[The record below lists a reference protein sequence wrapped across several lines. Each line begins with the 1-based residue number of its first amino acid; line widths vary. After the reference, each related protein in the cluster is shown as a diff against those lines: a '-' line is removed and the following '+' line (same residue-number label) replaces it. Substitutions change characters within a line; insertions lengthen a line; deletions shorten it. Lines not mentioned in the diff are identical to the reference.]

1 MPDPNLED
9 RVKRADSWIQAVA
22 ALRPEQLHESF
33 IFLCIAFNCLYGR
46 RQYEGD
52 ETQIGKDCAEFF
64 NKVRAMS
71 NRDAADGG
79 SILKTAIAAARRD
92 GAILIRDKFL
102 SNRYW
107 RGGSS
112 VALQKQLNKEERL
125 VDEQLALGS
134 CDLFLDLTF
143 RRISVLRNQILHGCA
158 TYGAR
163 SYGQASLTK
172 GLRFLKVMVPAL
184 FELTKRYGHEV
195 QWEPVPYPRSG
206 AQKRPGA

>member
-1 MPDPNLED
+1 MPDQGLED
-9 RVKRADSWIQAVA
+9 RVQRADSWIQATA

-33 IFLCIAFNCLYGR
+33 IFLYIAFNCLYGR

-64 NKVRAMS
+64 KKVRAMS
-71 NRDAADGG
+71 DRDVADGG
-79 SILKTAIAAARRD
+79 TILKKAIAAARHD

-125 VDEQLALGS
+125 VEEQFALGS

-143 RRISVLRNQILHGCA
+143 RRISVLRNQIMHGCA

-172 GLRFLKVMVPAL
+172 GLRFLKVMVPA
-184 FELTKRYGHEV
+184 FYALTKQYGHEV
-195 QWEPVPYPRSG
+195 KWDPVPYPRAGS
-206 AQKRPGA
+206 QPHPGA